1 MVWLLLL
8 AVIVLLVFV
17 FVVKQRQAQGQPQTF
32 PYQKQPALFT
42 PAERSFYGVLNQ
54 AVGQDFQLFGKVR
67 VADAIAVRSG
77 LTRQARQR
85 AFNPISA
92 KHFDFVL
99 CAPGDLSVLCA
110 IELNDSSHQSQS
122 RQDRDTFLA
131 NVCRAA
137 GLPLITF
144 DARRAYS
151 VADVCTRIAEQIAGS
166 PQGTPAAVPTQANG
180 DAAPNSP
187 EPMCPKCSSPMV
199 KRIAKG
205 GQLAGQEFWGCSR
218 FPECRGILSV

>member
-8 AVIVLLVFV
+8 AAIVLLVFA
-17 FVVKQRQAQGQPQTF
+17 FFAKQRQAQGQSRTF

-42 PAERSFYGVLNQ
+42 PAERSFFGVLKQ
-54 AVGQDFQLFGKVR
+54 AVGQDFQVFGKVR

-77 LTRQARQR
+77 LTRQVWRR
-85 AFNPISA
+85 AFNQISA

-99 CAPGDLSVLCA
+99 CAPGELSVVCA
-110 IELNDSSHQSQS
+110 IELNDSSHQNKS
-122 RQDRDTFLA
+122 RQDRDAFLA
-131 NVCRAA
+131 NVCKAA
-137 GLPLITF
+137 CLPLITF
-144 DARRAYS
+144 EAQPAYS
-151 VADVCTRIAEQIAGS
+151 VAEVCTRIAEQIAES
-166 PQGTPAAVPTQANG
+166 PKGTPAATTQANS

-187 EPMCPKCSSPMV
+187 EPMCPKCSSKMV